1 VVIEVL
7 RAHARAAVRVR
18 IVAPAE
24 YARVRQVAR
33 EKVAQPVDAAAC
45 RPCLLAVSVQAVDG
59 DDAAVLLAANTP
71 PGSEKHTRRSGWC
84 LRLPLAGRVQL
95 QGLALLARTML
106 RMSRGLQQSGYVSV
120 RMRRKAVQETYF
132 RLALRAQAK
141 ESWHR
146 VASGQG
152 QQARGVGQRMRSSI
166 ARGLS

>member
-24 YARVRQVAR
+24 YARVGQVAR

-71 PGSEKHTRRSGWC
+71 PGSERHTRRSGWC
-84 LRLPLAGRVQL
+84 LQLPLAGRVQL
-95 QGLALLARTML
+95 QQLAPLTLRML
-106 RMSRGLQQSGYVSV
+106 RMSRGLQKPACVLV
-120 RMRRKAVQETYF
+120 RGRRKAHETHL
-132 RLALRAQAK
+132 RLALRA
-141 ESWHR
+141 
-146 VASGQG
+146 
-152 QQARGVGQRMRSSI
+152 
-166 ARGLS
+166 